1 MLFCSLITVTLFTI
15 EGNPLQFTLR
25 ILKKMRNSVCVF
37 TSLSLST
44 RFFPGLVFFFFLKIT
59 WAVPFYL
66 NFSWSVRFFKKKRLR
81 PDFFFFPLLNNLTR
95 TIENYSK
102 DYVSARMCFKL
113 VSLGRSKSVTGAS
126 AVLN

>member
-44 RFFPGLVFFFFLKIT
+44 RFFPGLVFFFFFEDYLGS
-59 WAVPFYL
+59 PFL
-66 NFSWSVRFFKKKRLR
+66 SQLLLIGQVFQKKKIKTRL
-81 PDFFFFPLLNNLTR
+81 FFFPLLNNLTR

>member
-66 NFSWSVRFFKKKRLR
+66 NFSWSVRFFKKKKIKTRL
-81 PDFFFFPLLNNLTR
+81 FFFPLLNNLTR